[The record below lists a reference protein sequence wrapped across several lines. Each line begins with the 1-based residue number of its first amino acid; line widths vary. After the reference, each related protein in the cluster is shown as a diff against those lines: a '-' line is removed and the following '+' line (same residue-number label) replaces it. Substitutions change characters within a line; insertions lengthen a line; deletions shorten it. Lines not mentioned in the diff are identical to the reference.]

1 MRNLPVYANSFK
13 IKLFPAVCVNS
24 DFSGSSAGVSES
36 KIWSLNQ
43 MKDASEA
50 SLNIILEIQK

>member
-1 MRNLPVYANSFK
+1 MRNLPMYANSFK

-24 DFSGSSAGVSES
+24 DFSGSSADVSES

-43 MKDASEA
+43 MKDASE
-50 SLNIILEIQK
+50 EIPVT